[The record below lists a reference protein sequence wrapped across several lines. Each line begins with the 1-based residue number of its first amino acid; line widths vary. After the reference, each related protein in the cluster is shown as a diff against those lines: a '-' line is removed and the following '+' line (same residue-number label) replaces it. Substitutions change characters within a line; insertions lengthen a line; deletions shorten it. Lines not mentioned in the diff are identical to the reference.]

1 MSLQRYSSLLEEALA
16 PGRTL
21 GLIGVGV
28 FGETLREYAL
38 ARGMEVLLCDPPRA
52 QQEADE
58 LKDSFFELWGNG
70 MGGCNLTG
78 AELDNFLPMNCLARA
93 DVIAVQVPLV
103 TDGPWPTRGLVNAKF
118 LAACRPDVKIFC
130 FSPEEVV
137 AEESR
142 VQPNIRFME

>member
-1 MSLQRYSSLLEEALA
+1 MSLQRYTSLLEETLA

-21 GLIGVGV
+21 GLIGVGA
-28 FGETLREYAL
+28 FGSELREYAL

-52 QQEADE
+52 QQETEE

-118 LAACRPDVKIFC
+118 LAACRPDVKILC

>member
-16 PGRTL
+16 PGQTL
-21 GLIGVGV
+21 GLIGVGA
-28 FGETLREYAL
+28 FGSELREYAM

-52 QQEADE
+52 QQETEE

-118 LAACRPDVKIFC
+118 LAACRPDVKILC